1 MIQFVCDNCSAV
13 KQPEE
18 VWIVGE
24 AAELVGAVSAR
35 REITIQSTW
44 NRTTTLH
51 PLAVHFCSLQCKDE
65 YMAKLFAPGHSAEQR
80 EVITTRAT
88 PSEVVVERVIAEPS
102 PMPSKKRRTQ
112 GHKRAA

>member
-13 KQPEE
+13 KQPDE
-18 VWIVGE
+18 VWIAGE

-35 REITIQSTW
+35 REITIQSAW
-44 NRTTTLH
+44 NRTTALH

-65 YMAKLFAPGHSAEQR
+65 YMSKLFSPEFSER
-80 EVITTRAT
+80 KTEVTTTRSV
-88 PSEVVVERVIAEPS
+88 PSEVVIERVIAEPT
-102 PMPSKKRRTQ
+102 PMPSKKRKAH